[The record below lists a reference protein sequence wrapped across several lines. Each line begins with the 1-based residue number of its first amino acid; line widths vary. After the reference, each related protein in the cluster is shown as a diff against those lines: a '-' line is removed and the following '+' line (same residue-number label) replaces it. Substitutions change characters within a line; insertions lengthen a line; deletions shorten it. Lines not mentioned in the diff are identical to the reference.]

1 MKEKN
6 INFVLFIL
14 GTLASVIM
22 PLLLKNIKCTSLK
35 NMLQY
40 LIPILVAFVLICIV

>member
-6 INFVLFIL
+6 INFALFIL

-22 PLLLKNIKCTSLK
+22 PLLLKKLKCTSLK
-35 NMLQY
+35 NILQY
-40 LIPILVAFVLICIV
+40 LIPILVAFMLIYIV